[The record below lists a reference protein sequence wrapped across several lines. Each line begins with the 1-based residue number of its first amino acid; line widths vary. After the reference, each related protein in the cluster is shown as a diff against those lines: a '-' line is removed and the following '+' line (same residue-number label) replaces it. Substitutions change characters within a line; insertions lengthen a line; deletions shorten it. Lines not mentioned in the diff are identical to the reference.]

1 LALAVRNGELLLAV
15 QPHVDAAETSMFA
28 VPPLALILAVVEE
41 RGTVHPTGAS
51 APGWG
56 NLTMA
61 RPIAMLADGVEPV
74 WPLMRKLTGPFPFP
88 VAPDVIVRKLAL
100 LPAVHA
106 QVDVTG
112 IDPVVAAAL
121 TLVVTAP
128 AVTAH
133 ADDGALS
140 SFEHAAA
147 ASAAV
152 AATREASNRR

>member
-1 LALAVRNGELLLAV
+1 L
-15 QPHVDAAETSMFA
+15 
-28 VPPLALILAVVEE
+28 
-41 RGTVHPTGAS
+41 TV
-51 APGWG
+51 
-56 NLTMA
+56 
-61 RPIAMLADGVEPV
+61 
-74 WPLMRKLTGPFPFP
+74 PFPFP

-140 SFEHAAA
+140 FFEHAAA